1 MLLHK
6 TGQWAIVTGN
16 IEEKLAG
23 EGTDGHDSDGQEGGE
38 GGLKISRSKKSRW
51 THQQMSG
58 SKNYGT
64 FKQWNSMQKRE
75 RRSSYPCD
83 SMDGIGEH
91 YAK

>member
-38 GGLKISRSKKSRW
+38 GGLKISRSKKLTWRD
-51 THQQMSG
+51 
-58 SKNYGT
+58 KGT
-64 FKQWNSMQKRE
+64 
-75 RRSSYPCD
+75 
-83 SMDGIGEH
+83 
-91 YAK
+91 